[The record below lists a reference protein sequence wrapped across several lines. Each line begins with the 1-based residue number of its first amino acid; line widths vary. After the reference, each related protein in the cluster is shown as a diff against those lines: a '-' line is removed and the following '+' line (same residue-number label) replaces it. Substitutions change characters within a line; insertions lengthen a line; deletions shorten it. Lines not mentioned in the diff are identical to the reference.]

1 MWRKVTGM
9 RFVLFVVDIPNN
21 HATSEEMLEI
31 NQFNEK
37 LQKDGNWVT
46 AAGIVGSDQ
55 ALLIGSRGKSNSIEK
70 KSLVSGPEN
79 YTGFWIIEAGSEQDA
94 LELAKAASRACNRR
108 VELRAYLR

>member
-1 MWRKVTGM
+1 M

-21 HATSEEMLEI
+21 HATSDEMTQI

-37 LQKDGNWVT
+37 LQKEGNWVT
-46 AAGIVGSDQ
+46 AAGIVGPDQ
-55 ALLIGSRGKSNSIEK
+55 AVLIDSRGNSISIEN

-79 YTGFWIIEAGSEQDA
+79 YTGFWIIEAGSEEDA

>member
-1 MWRKVTGM
+1 M
-9 RFVLFVVDIPNN
+9 RFVLLVVDIPNN
-21 HATSEEMLEI
+21 QATSDEMSQI
-31 NQFNEK
+31 NQFNER
-37 LQKDGNWVT
+37 LQRDGNWIT

-55 ALLIGSRGKSNSIEK
+55 AVLIDSRGNSNSIEN